1 MGKRLTKSSKDR
13 KIFGVCG
20 GVAEYLECD
29 PTLVRLVTAIATVA
43 CGAGLLIYL
52 VAAIVM
58 PNDDRMQG

>member
-1 MGKRLTKSSKDR
+1 MGKRLTKSNRDR

-29 PTLVRLVTAIATVA
+29 PTLVRLLTAIATVA